1 VAATTAS
8 SSSSISGSQTNTQ
21 PTNIAVDFDQTV
33 VDSKLSPGDSGVLN
47 LYIKNVG
54 GMQAEN
60 VEVYLPT
67 IGGVHIDK
75 KQYIGHMDAGESKMI
90 PAIIRIDET
99 ASTGLNII
107 QARITYDSF
116 DADGDRTNGKAV
128 TWEIPIRVYA
138 NPSFR

>member
-1 VAATTAS
+1 MNKTHCPTTLSKPTNIWTILAILCICIASLAVAATTAS

-75 KQYIGHMDAGESKMI
+75 N
-90 PAIIRIDET
+90 
-99 ASTGLNII
+99 NI
-107 QARITYDSF
+107 
-116 DADGDRTNGKAV
+116 
-128 TWEIPIRVYA
+128 
-138 NPSFR
+138 